1 MALLEDE
8 EVSARALGNVV
19 MRNYGLTL
27 KVLQVAN
34 AFANNRTGVSVF
46 SVEHAIFRLGVGRVR
61 AIAGG
66 MVFFEHFRGL
76 NEAVKELVLLSLVTA
91 NQAESAAEKVG
102 YRKPEEAYLC
112 GMLRNVGEILIASY
126 FPEQLR
132 QIRTETSAPGGA
144 ITQACR
150 SVLGFTYDELGV
162 AMVGR
167 WNMPAEV
174 GAAMTSDTE
183 ARAADAPLVVTLA
196 QLAHALTGAIY
207 RSPAAVES
215 RTRVALVLQKFGAG
229 LGISGEG
236 LEKIAAKAAAEARN
250 TLTQCK
256 VSPKDLAIL
265 DESRAAQAFGR
276 AAGSGTT
283 SRAPDAATSPRTVA
297 QLEREID
304 DMVREN
310 TGPAELQAVLLKI
323 LEAIQRGAGFDRA
336 LFALVSPERDCVQGR
351 LAVGD
356 GSDELKTTFTIPLG
370 FAGGPIGI
378 ALARQQEVSLRAD
391 WELQPTEVIQLM
403 QLGAKMLCVL
413 PLAAN
418 GQLIGCL
425 YYDQVESVNA
435 PTAAV
440 AAALHRLRDRTVQAL
455 RRK

>member
-1 MALLEDE
+1 
-8 EVSARALGNVV
+8 
-19 MRNYGLTL
+19 
-27 KVLQVAN
+27 
-34 AFANNRTGVSVF
+34 
-46 SVEHAIFRLGVGRVR
+46 
-61 AIAGG
+61 

-126 FPEQLR
+126 FPEQLQ
-132 QIRTETSAPGGA
+132 QIRAEVSDQGAA

-162 AMVGR
+162 TMVGR

-174 GAAMTSDTE
+174 GAAMTSE
-183 ARAADAPLVVTLA
+183 AEGRASDAPIVVTLA

-215 RTRVALVLQKFGAG
+215 RTRVALVLQKFGSG
-229 LGISGEG
+229 LGISSEG
-236 LEKIAAKAAAEARN
+236 LEKIAAKAAAEARD
-250 TLTQCK
+250 TLSQCK
-256 VSPKDLAIL
+256 VAPKDLTIL
-265 DESRAAQAFGR
+265 AESHAAKAFGK
-276 AAGSGTT
+276 AGDSGKAEDSGTT
-283 SRAPDAATSPRTVA
+283 ARVPNAATGPRTVA

-304 DMVREN
+304 DMVRD
-310 TGPAELQAVLLKI
+310 TSGPADLQVVLLKI
-323 LEAIQRGAGFDRA
+323 LEAIQRGGGFDRV
-336 LFALVSPERDCVQGR
+336 LFALLSPDRECVQGR
-351 LAVGD
+351 IAIGD
-356 GSDELKTTFTIPLG
+356 GSDELKAKFTIPLG

-391 WELQPTEVIQLM
+391 WELQPTEVVQLT
-403 QLGAKMLCVL
+403 QLGARMLCVL
-413 PLAAN
+413 PLLAS

-425 YYDQVESVNA
+425 YYDQVESANGYT
-435 PTAAV
+435 PAV
-440 AAALHRLRDRTVQAL
+440 DAALHRLRDRTVQVL